1 MAEAKKTAKATVKKP
16 VAKAAEKVAA
26 ETTAKKVAAEATAK
40 KTTAKTTETKT
51 TAAKTTAAKKTTTR
65 TAAAKT
71 KKTAAVK
78 ENISIQ
84 FAGKEYTTEQ
94 LVKIAKD
101 VWEFDL
107 AKNPADFKEVQL
119 YVTELRQE
127 ASTSDPD
134 LLSEL
139 MNCRGAAPHGAAS
152 FLSGGGASSYIKNGP
167 IP

>member
-16 VAKAAEKVAA
+16 VAKAAAEKTVA
-26 ETTAKKVAAEATAK
+26 ETTAK

-71 KKTAAVK
+71 KKAAAVK

-107 AKNPADFKEVQL
+107 AKDPADFKEVQL
-119 YVTELRQE
+119 YVKPEEAKAYYVINGTE
-127 ASTSDPD
+127 T
-134 LLSEL
+134 
-139 MNCRGAAPHGAAS
+139 GS
-152 FLSGGGASSYIKNGP
+152 FDI
-167 IP
+167 

>member
-16 VAKAAEKVAA
+16 VAKAAAEKSVA
-26 ETTAKKVAAEATAK
+26 ETTAK

-71 KKTAAVK
+71 KKAAAVK
-78 ENISIQ
+78 ESISIQ

-107 AKNPADFKEVQL
+107 AKDPADFKEVQL
-119 YVTELRQE
+119 YVKPEEAKAYYVINGTE
-127 ASTSDPD
+127 T
-134 LLSEL
+134 
-139 MNCRGAAPHGAAS
+139 GS
-152 FLSGGGASSYIKNGP
+152 FDI
-167 IP
+167 

>member
-16 VAKAAEKVAA
+16 VAKAAA
-26 ETTAKKVAAEATAK
+26 ETTKKAAEATAK
-40 KTTAKTTETKT
+40 KAAAKTTAAKTTETKT

-71 KKTAAVK
+71 KKEAAVK

-84 FAGKEYTTEQ
+84 FAGKDYTTEQ

-107 AKNPADFKEVQL
+107 KKDPADFKEVQL
-119 YVTELRQE
+119 YVKPEEAKVYYVINGTE
-127 ASTSDPD
+127 T
-134 LLSEL
+134 
-139 MNCRGAAPHGAAS
+139 GS
-152 FLSGGGASSYIKNGP
+152 FDI
-167 IP
+167 

>member
-16 VAKAAEKVAA
+16 VAKAAEEKTAA
-26 ETTAKKVAAEATAK
+26 ETTVK

-51 TAAKTTAAKKTTTR
+51 TAAKTAAAKKTTTK
-65 TAAAKT
+65 TTAAKT
-71 KKTAAVK
+71 KKAAAVK

-119 YVTELRQE
+119 YVKPEEAKAYYVINGTE
-127 ASTSDPD
+127 T
-134 LLSEL
+134 
-139 MNCRGAAPHGAAS
+139 GS
-152 FLSGGGASSYIKNGP
+152 FDI
-167 IP
+167 

>member
-16 VAKAAEKVAA
+16 VAKAAEKTVA
-26 ETTAKKVAAEATAK
+26 ETTAKKTTAEATAK

-51 TAAKTTAAKKTTTR
+51 TAAKTTTTAAKKTTTR

-71 KKTAAVK
+71 KKAAAVK

-84 FAGKEYTTEQ
+84 FAGKDYTTEQ

-107 AKNPADFKEVQL
+107 KKDPADFKEVQL
-119 YVTELRQE
+119 YVKPEEAKAYYVINGTE
-127 ASTSDPD
+127 T
-134 LLSEL
+134 
-139 MNCRGAAPHGAAS
+139 GS
-152 FLSGGGASSYIKNGP
+152 FDI
-167 IP
+167 

>member
-16 VAKAAEKVAA
+16 VAKAAV
-26 ETTAKKVAAEATAK
+26 ETTKKAAEATAK
-40 KTTAKTTETKT
+40 KAAAKTTAAKTAATKTTETKT

-71 KKTAAVK
+71 KKAAAVK

-84 FAGKEYTTEQ
+84 FAGKDYTTEQ

-107 AKNPADFKEVQL
+107 KKDSADFKEVQL
-119 YVTELRQE
+119 YVKPEEAKAYYVINGTE
-127 ASTSDPD
+127 T
-134 LLSEL
+134 
-139 MNCRGAAPHGAAS
+139 GS
-152 FLSGGGASSYIKNGP
+152 FDI
-167 IP
+167 

>member
-16 VAKAAEKVAA
+16 VAKAAAEKSVA
-26 ETTAKKVAAEATAK
+26 ETTAK

-71 KKTAAVK
+71 KKAAAVK

-84 FAGKEYTTEQ
+84 FAGKDYTTEQ

-107 AKNPADFKEVQL
+107 KKDPADFKEVQL
-119 YVTELRQE
+119 YVKPEEAKAYYVINGTE
-127 ASTSDPD
+127 T
-134 LLSEL
+134 
-139 MNCRGAAPHGAAS
+139 GS
-152 FLSGGGASSYIKNGP
+152 FDI
-167 IP
+167 

>member
-26 ETTAKKVAAEATAK
+26 ETTAKK
-40 KTTAKTTETKT
+40 TTAKTTETMT

-71 KKTAAVK
+71 KKAAAVK

-119 YVTELRQE
+119 YVKPEEAKAYYVINGTE
-127 ASTSDPD
+127 T
-134 LLSEL
+134 
-139 MNCRGAAPHGAAS
+139 GS
-152 FLSGGGASSYIKNGP
+152 FDI
-167 IP
+167 

>member
-1 MAEAKKTAKATVKKP
+1 MTEAKKTAKATVKKP
-16 VAKAAEKVAA
+16 VAKAAAEKTVA
-26 ETTAKKVAAEATAK
+26 ETTAE

-71 KKTAAVK
+71 KKAAAVK
-78 ENISIQ
+78 ESISIQ

-107 AKNPADFKEVQL
+107 AKDPADFKEVQL
-119 YVTELRQE
+119 YVKPEEAKAYYVINGTE
-127 ASTSDPD
+127 T
-134 LLSEL
+134 
-139 MNCRGAAPHGAAS
+139 GS
-152 FLSGGGASSYIKNGP
+152 FDI
-167 IP
+167 

>member
-16 VAKAAEKVAA
+16 VAKAAAETTKKAA
-26 ETTAKKVAAEATAK
+26 ETTAKKTAA
-40 KTTAKTTETKT
+40 KTTAAKTTETKT
-51 TAAKTTAAKKTTTR
+51 TAAKATAAKKTTTK

-71 KKTAAVK
+71 KKAAAVK

-107 AKNPADFKEVQL
+107 KKDPADFKEVQL
-119 YVTELRQE
+119 YVKPEEAKVYYVINGTE
-127 ASTSDPD
+127 T
-134 LLSEL
+134 
-139 MNCRGAAPHGAAS
+139 GS
-152 FLSGGGASSYIKNGP
+152 FDI
-167 IP
+167 

>member
-16 VAKAAEKVAA
+16 VAKAAE
-26 ETTAKKVAAEATAK
+26 TTAKKAAAETTAK
-40 KTTAKTTETKT
+40 KTTAKTAAKATETKT
-51 TAAKTTAAKKTTTR
+51 TAAKTTAANKTTTK

-71 KKTAAVK
+71 TKKAAAVK

-107 AKNPADFKEVQL
+107 KKDPADFKEVQL
-119 YVTELRQE
+119 YVKPEEAKAYYVINGTE
-127 ASTSDPD
+127 T
-134 LLSEL
+134 
-139 MNCRGAAPHGAAS
+139 GS
-152 FLSGGGASSYIKNGP
+152 FNI
-167 IP
+167 

>member
-16 VAKAAEKVAA
+16 VAKAAA
-26 ETTAKKVAAEATAK
+26 ETTKKAAAKTTET
-40 KTTAKTTETKT
+40 KTTAAKTAATKTTETKT

-71 KKTAAVK
+71 QKAAAVK

-84 FAGKEYTTEQ
+84 FAGKDYTTEQ

-107 AKNPADFKEVQL
+107 KKDSADFKEVQL
-119 YVTELRQE
+119 YVKPEEAKVYYVINGTE
-127 ASTSDPD
+127 T
-134 LLSEL
+134 
-139 MNCRGAAPHGAAS
+139 GS
-152 FLSGGGASSYIKNGP
+152 FDI
-167 IP
+167 

>member
-16 VAKAAEKVAA
+16 VAKAAA
-26 ETTAKKVAAEATAK
+26 ETTKKAAEATAK
-40 KTTAKTTETKT
+40 KAAAKTTAAKTAATKTTETKT

-71 KKTAAVK
+71 KKAAAVK

-107 AKNPADFKEVQL
+107 KKDPADFKEVQL
-119 YVTELRQE
+119 YVKPEEAKAYYVINGTE
-127 ASTSDPD
+127 T
-134 LLSEL
+134 
-139 MNCRGAAPHGAAS
+139 GS
-152 FLSGGGASSYIKNGP
+152 FNI
-167 IP
+167 

>member
-16 VAKAAEKVAA
+16 VAKAAAETTVKKAAEATAKKAA
-26 ETTAKKVAAEATAK
+26 ETTAKKAA
-40 KTTAKTTETKT
+40 AKTTETKT

-71 KKTAAVK
+71 KKAAAVK

-84 FAGKEYTTEQ
+84 FAGKDYTTEQ

-107 AKNPADFKEVQL
+107 KKDPADFKEVQL
-119 YVTELRQE
+119 YVKPEEAKAYYVINGTE
-127 ASTSDPD
+127 T
-134 LLSEL
+134 
-139 MNCRGAAPHGAAS
+139 GS
-152 FLSGGGASSYIKNGP
+152 FDI
-167 IP
+167 